1 MIPPSSSV
9 AFLWL
14 LVAVAALVR
23 SLPLIP
29 TSFEEIFPLLHEKNH
44 CLHSVFLYDSS
55 VTVLEGIRMVVG
67 CVVVSEGIMV
77 VGCVVVLEGI
87 MAVCFFRGSLFQKQ
101 TLNK

>member
-1 MIPPSSSV
+1 MVVGCVVVS
-9 AFLWL
+9 
-14 LVAVAALVR
+14 
-23 SLPLIP
+23 
-29 TSFEEIFPLLHEKNH
+29 
-44 CLHSVFLYDSS
+44 
-55 VTVLEGIRMVVG
+55 EGIMVVG